1 MTTTSLLARAELKAA
16 QTATGTRTLDFY
28 AAAFNVVDSNGD
40 MIDPDAANGWL
51 VNFYA
56 EGNAMPIS
64 FAHSAMRDMTDPG
77 RFIGDAPADS
87 SHVWIDNYGVRV
99 KANLYT
105 DADGPMGENAR
116 AAARLIDQNV
126 VNGAS
131 ITYLAEKA
139 NVDKSGVRHITQL
152 SIYEAGPCL
161 IPANPDA
168 VILGIK
174 TADGQL
180 LLAEKP
186 ASEGS
191 VDATLALIV
200 GSDTIETI
208 ETVTK
213 EGEMADP
220 ESKSLEDIVAG
231 VLETKHSSSPRYIQ
245 AAHDALAKAGAK
257 CAEVEAEV
265 ASAEP
270 PTEIPVDDDAER
282 LHRMA
287 MMKAKLVLF

>member
-28 AAAFNVVDSNGD
+28 AAAFGVVDSNGD
-40 MIDPDAANGWL
+40 MLEPFAADEWL

-186 ASEGS
+186 ASEAS

-200 GSDTIETI
+200 GAEEVQSVVTE
-208 ETVTK
+208 TK
-213 EGEMADP
+213 EEDVADTEP
-220 ESKSLEDIVAG
+220 ESKSLTDIVAE

-270 PTEIPVDDDAER
+270 EPTADTNVEV
-282 LHRMA
+282 LHRLA
-287 MMKAKLVLF
+287 LMKAKLVMF